1 MKLSAS
7 DNMVKGKS
15 YAKQNAK
22 KSTSLWISLALVI
35 IILLIYQIRA
45 GTMLNEFQI
54 QTLINGGLA
63 LSLASIGLAMII
75 ISGGFDASVG
85 SIITVINVI
94 AATTM
99 TDQVPKDVAICFGLI
114 ILGTFIG
121 AINGFLIAYA
131 GIQSIIATLATNFV
145 WFGVSLLLLKEP
157 GGFIPHWFNVL
168 LQGSYIKNIP
178 NSAVWL
184 LLLILA
190 ITFFR
195 RTKFHRSI
203 YAIGSD
209 AEAALRN
216 GIDVKLTRLKVYASA
231 GFLYALSGLFL
242 SAQTTSGD
250 PNIGAA
256 FMLLGFSAVVIGG
269 TPFGGGRGSLY
280 SGITGAYILRLLD
293 SVLISIG
300 ITSYFNDIVQGSLLF
315 ITVAL
320 GSLLSNMK
328 PKSRKADHKI
338 SGTR

>member
-1 MKLSAS
+1 MKSIS
-7 DNMVKGKS
+7 S
-15 YAKQNAK
+15 PISKQEKNYTQQNIK

-35 IILLIYQIRA
+35 IILLIYQVRA
-45 GTMLNEFQI
+45 GTALNEFQI

-63 LSLASIGLAMII
+63 LSLASVGLSIII
-75 ISGGFDASVG
+75 ISGEFDASVG

-99 TDQVPKDVAICFGLI
+99 TDQVPKDIAICAGLI
-114 ILGTFIG
+114 ILGITIG
-121 AINGFLIAYA
+121 VINGFLIAYA

-145 WFGVSLLLLKEP
+145 WFGVSLMLLPKP
-157 GGFIPHWFNVL
+157 GGFIPHWFNIL
-168 LQGSYIKNIP
+168 LQGTYIRYIP
-178 NSAVWL
+178 NSLIWL
-184 LLLILA
+184 LFLVIA

-195 RTKFHRSI
+195 KTKFYRSI

-209 AEAALRN
+209 PDAALRN
-216 GIDVKLTRLKVYASA
+216 GIDIKLTRVKVYATA

-250 PNIGAA
+250 PNIGVA
-256 FMLLGFSAVVIGG
+256 FMLLGFSAVVVGG

-300 ITSYFNDIVQGSLLF
+300 ITSYFNDIVQGSILL

-320 GSLLSNMK
+320 GSMLYKLRSK
-328 PKSRKADHKI
+328 PTKVNR
-338 SGTR
+338 